1 VKVQK
6 VDFCGSMADAA
17 APLPGSLPQV
27 AFSGRSNVGKSSLIN
42 VLLQRT
48 RKKLAHVSG
57 RPGKTQLLNFYRVND
72 RFFLVD
78 LPGFGFAR
86 APKPVR
92 DGWKK
97 LVEDYLA
104 RPDGPRGAVHL
115 LDIRHDPTEGD
126 REMLDYLTRL
136 GLPTLVVL
144 TKVDKLTKTHR
155 VRRMKAITGV
165 LNLDPEQVVEFSS
178 LTGEGREELL
188 GAVELLVEEQGLPE
202 GEAPPEEEAR
212 PEGEAQ
218 PEGEGPPEEEG
229 RPEGEAPPEEE
240 TGGPPVATQEE
251 APPAGA
257 ADGSGDTPGP

>member
-1 VKVQK
+1 MKVQK
-6 VDFCGSMADAA
+6 VEFSGSMADAA
-17 APLPGSLPQV
+17 APFPGSLPQV
-27 AFSGRSNVGKSSLIN
+27 AFSGRSNVGKSSLVN

-72 RFFLVD
+72 HFFLVD

-126 REMLDYLTRL
+126 REMLDYLTGL

-144 TKVDKLTKTHR
+144 TKVDKVTRTHR
-155 VRRMKAITGV
+155 SRRLKAITGA
-165 LNLDPEQVVEFSS
+165 LRLDPEQVVEFSS
-178 LTGEGREELL
+178 LTGEGREDLL
-188 GAVELLVEEQGLPE
+188 GAVESLV
-202 GEAPPEEEAR
+202 GERPAPP
-212 PEGEAQ
+212 Q
-218 PEGEGPPEEEG
+218 PPGSDSSPPPGDESDPASQDGPN
-229 RPEGEAPPEEE
+229 
-240 TGGPPVATQEE
+240 
-251 APPAGA
+251 PAGH
-257 ADGSGDTPGP
+257 DGPNPAPGDHPDPAPGDNPEPAP